1 MLDGNALPKPPNRHP
16 EQILAGRA
24 ISSPQTLQA
33 ILIVLGVGLV
43 TFVLFLY
50 VLPNSQMDA
59 AKVRI
64 AELQARKAMLER
76 ENAALLQQIAS
87 GSDLKTLEV
96 RAAALGMGPTRN
108 AIYLRLPSSTP
119 GPETQPAEPAIGHA
133 ADPGPAT
140 LAEWLEREH
149 LQEVLRSVRLSVSQ
163 AVDRFILRF
172 QTN

>member
-1 MLDGNALPKPPNRHP
+1 MLDGNALPQPPTHRPN
-16 EQILAGRA
+16 QSLAGRA
-24 ISSPQTLQA
+24 FSSPQALQA
-33 ILIVLGVGLV
+33 ALIVLGVALV

-87 GSDLKTLEV
+87 ASDLKTLEV

-108 AIYLRLPSSTP
+108 AIYLRLPGSA
-119 GPETQPAEPAIGHA
+119 PAAEVRPDA
-133 ADPGPAT
+133 AEEQVGDAGPAT
-140 LAEWLEREH
+140 LAEWLQREN
-149 LQEVLRSVRLSVSQ
+149 LQEILRNVRLSVSQ
-163 AVDRFILRF
+163 AVDQIIQRF